1 MKGKIARILLTLGV
15 GATGMAVAR
24 LLRIPGGAFMGAFFV
39 TALANLLKAPLGGPP
54 KLLRTA
60 GRSVLGLTIG
70 ATVTNE
76 TLQAIARALLPVS
89 IMIVML
95 LALGLVAA
103 LLLQRWTHMPR
114 ATALC
119 GTAPGAL
126 AAMVSL
132 ADDLGGD
139 GAVVASMH
147 LVRVVSILALVP
159 PFVTTLFKPSLEPSL
174 ALAAAVAPDGMLWRL
189 ALLLAIA
196 LVAGFA
202 AERAKLPAGEMLAGM
217 AIAAILNPAWLHLG
231 DLPAAM
237 KLFPQWVVG
246 SSMGATVTLSTL
258 RHFKP
263 YALAG
268 GVTTAALIILGLGMG
283 WVLAQL
289 TSLDLVTC
297 IVGSSPGGADTMV
310 ILASELGADTQLVAA
325 MHVSRMVLIMLFLP
339 LLTRTALGRSVTKP
353 HTVSAGAHK

>member
-1 MKGKIARILLTLGV
+1 MKGKIAHILLTLGI
-15 GATGMAVAR
+15 GAIGMALAR
-24 LLRIPGGAFMGAFFV
+24 LLRIPGGAFMGAFVV
-39 TALANLLKAPLGGPP
+39 TALVNLLKAPLGQPP

-76 TLQAIARALLPVS
+76 TVQAVARALLPVS

-95 LALGLVAA
+95 LLLGLGAA
-103 LLLQRWTHMPR
+103 WLLQRWMHMPR

-147 LVRVVSILALVP
+147 LVRLMSIMALVP
-159 PFVTTLFKPSLEPSL
+159 PFVTALFEPSTAPSL
-174 ALAAAVAPDGMLWRL
+174 ALTASIAPDGLVWRL
-189 ALLLAIA
+189 ASILAIGLA
-196 LVAGFA
+196 AGLA
-202 AERAKLPAGEMLAGM
+202 AERLKIPAGEMLAGM
-217 AIAAILNPAWLHLG
+217 AVAAILNPAWLHLG
-231 DLPAAM
+231 ELPAAM
-237 KLFPQWVVG
+237 KLFPQWIVG
-246 SSMGATVTLSTL
+246 STMGATVTVSTL

-283 WVLAQL
+283 WILAQL
-289 TSLDLVTC
+289 TPLDLVTC

-310 ILASELGADTQLVAA
+310 ILASELGADAQLVAA

-339 LLTRTALGRSVTKP
+339 LLTRVALGRPAAKP
-353 HTVSAGAHK
+353 HAVSVAAHK